1 MVSLNPLS
9 AIDVCVIISRIGS
22 ELEQWPFKGPFPFPS
37 SVLHVV
43 HIRQLAIKLHIF
55 ISILF
60 QALSP
65 AYNYDNLACAIM
77 GVTYCPSFSKNFI
90 TFLLLFHIFFRF
102 PFSMTIFLVIT
113 SYCEKCKMYQN
124 GVNRNLLPYIMLFLV
139 VMARKQGYVCLLQRY
154 TTM

>member
-77 GVTYCPSFSKNFI
+77 QVYLHNTVLHIAHHFQRISLPSCYCFTLSFGNHV
-90 TFLLLFHIFFRF
+90 LL
-102 PFSMTIFLVIT
+102 
-113 SYCEKCKMYQN
+113 
-124 GVNRNLLPYIMLFLV
+124 
-139 VMARKQGYVCLLQRY
+139 
-154 TTM
+154 